1 MSVEKRVRAAAWPRS
16 GETPNRWPQ
25 AVVGAPGR
33 QPTSSEQACVALS
46 APSPSRPAACEPF
59 ALSSGI
65 AARFCLLGC
74 RRVRRPPSGRAPAW
88 HWWPRRS
95 KRTPKDLSPS
105 GSRTALGRKEPLV
118 SFSSSFSWRAV
129 SGGRLG
135 SKKMKV
141 TVCFGRT
148 RVVVPC
154 GDGHMKVLSLT
165 EQAVTRYRKAIAK
178 VSWDALRGRGE
189 APAVGGGGRAPGRGE
204 MG

>member
-1 MSVEKRVRAAAWPRS
+1 MSVTKRVRAAAWLRS

-33 QPTSSEQACVALS
+33 QPTSSEQACVELS
-46 APSPSRPAACEPF
+46 APSPSRPAACEPV

-65 AARFCLLGC
+65 AARFCLFGC
-74 RRVRRPPSGRAPAW
+74 CRVRRPPSGRAPAC
-88 HWWPRRS
+88 HWWSRKS
-95 KRTPKDLSPS
+95 KQTPKDLPPS
-105 GSRTALGRKEPLV
+105 GRRTGLRRREALGR
-118 SFSSSFSWRAV
+118 FSSRSSWAASV
-129 SGGRLG
+129 GRLG

-154 GDGHMKVLSLT
+154 GDGHMKVLSLI

-189 APAVGGGGRAPGRGE
+189 TPAVGGGGRAPGRGE